1 MPPAAGPGSRGRARS
16 RLAGGRPIVDPT
28 LLGYFTLMENVGPRS
43 GFVIVEAVGPRP
55 LYHCAA
61 PPELSAGC
69 RGAPRRGT
77 RLPRSGS
84 KSLGRRSTDCRPDLA
99 RLFYTDGF
107 TLMENVGP
115 RSGFVIVEAVGPRPL
130 YHCAAPPELSAG
142 CRGAPRRGTRLP
154 RSGSKS
160 LGRRS
165 TDCRPDLARL
175 FYLMENVG
183 PRSGFVIVEAVGP
196 RPLYHCAAPPE
207 LSAGCRGAPRR
218 GTRLPRSGSKSL
230 GRRSTD
236 CRPDLARLFYT
247 DGKRRPEVGLRYSGS
262 GRPPAVVPLRSAAR
276 ALCGVPRR
284 PPPRQKAS
292 GVGVEALDAHRVDPP
307 GWVARLSVATV
318 RGNRRWERSRSIHG
332 GGLHGYRASLWEVV

>member
-61 PPELSAGC
+61 PPELSAG
-69 RGAPRRGT
+69 R
-77 RLPRSGS
+77 
-84 KSLGRRSTDCRPDLA
+84 
-99 RLFYTDGF
+99 
-107 TLMENVGP
+107 
-115 RSGFVIVEAVGPRPL
+115 
-130 YHCAAPPELSAG
+130 
-142 CRGAPRRGTRLP
+142 
-154 RSGSKS
+154 
-160 LGRRS
+160 
-165 TDCRPDLARL
+165 
-175 FYLMENVG
+175 
-183 PRSGFVIVEAVGP
+183 
-196 RPLYHCAAPPE
+196 
-207 LSAGCRGAPRR
+207 RGAPRR

-276 ALCGVPRR
+276 ALCGVPRC
-284 PPPRQKAS
+284 PPPRDQAPE
-292 GVGVEALDAHRVDPP
+292 VGLEVAWPEVD
-307 GWVARLSVATV
+307 RLST
-318 RGNRRWERSRSIHG
+318 RPC
-332 GGLHGYRASLWEVV
+332 

>member
-1 MPPAAGPGSRGRARS
+1 MPPAAGPGSRGRAPS
-16 RLAGGRPIVDPT
+16 RLVGGRPIVDPT

-99 RLFYTDGF
+99 RLFY
-107 TLMENVGP
+107 P
-115 RSGFVIVEAVGPRPL
+115 
-130 YHCAAPPELSAG
+130 
-142 CRGAPRRGTRLP
+142 
-154 RSGSKS
+154 
-160 LGRRS
+160 
-165 TDCRPDLARL
+165 
-175 FYLMENVG
+175 
-183 PRSGFVIVEAVGP
+183 
-196 RPLYHCAAPPE
+196 
-207 LSAGCRGAPRR
+207 
-218 GTRLPRSGSKSL
+218 
-230 GRRSTD
+230 
-236 CRPDLARLFYT
+236 

-262 GRPPAVVPLRSAAR
+262 CRPAAVVPLRSVVR

-284 PPPRQKAS
+284 PPPRQKSS

-332 GGLHGYRASLWEVV
+332 GGLHGFRSLL

>member
-99 RLFYTDGF
+99 RLFYTDGK
-107 TLMENVGP
+107 
-115 RSGFVIVEAVGPRPL
+115 RRASAVGPRR
-130 YHCAAPPELSAG
+130 CTSA
-142 CRGAPRRGTRLP
+142 
-154 RSGSKS
+154 
-160 LGRRS
+160 
-165 TDCRPDLARL
+165 
-175 FYLMENVG
+175 EVG
-183 PRSGFVIVEAVGP
+183 LRYALEAVGP

-276 ALCGVPRR
+276 ALCGVPRC
-284 PPPRQKAS
+284 PPPRDQAPE
-292 GVGVEALDAHRVDPP
+292 VGLEVAWPEVD
-307 GWVARLSVATV
+307 RLST
-318 RGNRRWERSRSIHG
+318 RPC
-332 GGLHGYRASLWEVV
+332 